1 MRKGFVIVSL
11 ALLFHNIV
19 LSQAFKEKYRPRYHF
34 TPNKNWIND
43 PNGLVFYAGEYHLF
57 YQYNPFG
64 NQWGHMSWGHSVST
78 DLVHWKEL
86 PVAIPEENNTG
97 IFSGSAVVD
106 PFNTSGFI
114 QVEGQVPMVAIYT
127 ADIPNTNQSQH
138 IAYSLDSGRS
148 FTKFKFNPVL
158 DLEKKDFRDPKVF
171 WHQPSKKWIMAVM
184 LPHEKKVQFYSSKSL
199 KAWTLLSEF
208 GPAGDTTG
216 IWECPDLFRV
226 PVVGVPGKFKWVFM
240 HSPSPYM
247 QYFVGEFDGTKF
259 INESAPDKILRP
271 DYGPDYYAAIVYNN
285 LPPGKAPISIGWAN
299 NWNYAGAIPAG
310 EWRGTMSL
318 PRTLQLKKVENDW
331 ILLQNPVDEVATLKT
346 KEDRLNS
353 NKPIPVDSQSFMVEW
368 EWNTGAA
375 GSQEMVV
382 GANDLVVRFNT
393 PAREVV
399 IDRSGSKGFDNDA
412 FRKLSVYKAVVPGKL
427 SGPLKF
433 RLYFD
438 ASIAELYVGDGEVA
452 MTAQVFPAEPISN
465 ISFKPDGPAHP
476 IILQT
481 MGAYRDNL
489 K

>member
-1 MRKGFVIVSL
+1 MRKGFVFVFL
-11 ALLFHNIV
+11 VLLSHSTV

-86 PVAIPEENNTG
+86 PVAIPEENNVG

-114 QVEGQVPMVAIYT
+114 QVRGQVPMVAIYT
-127 ADIPNTNQSQH
+127 ADVPNTNQSQH
-138 IAYSLDSGRS
+138 IAYSLDSGRT
-148 FTKFKFNPVL
+148 FTKFRFNPVL
-158 DLEKKDFRDPKVF
+158 DLEKKEFRDPKVF
-171 WHQPSKKWIMAVM
+171 WHEPSKKWVMAVM

-199 KAWTLLSEF
+199 KAWTQLSEF
-208 GPAGDTTG
+208 GPAGDTAG
-216 IWECPDLFRV
+216 VWECPDLFRV
-226 PVVGVPGKFKWVFM
+226 PVADVPGKFKWVFM

-310 EWRGTMSL
+310 EWRGSMSL

-346 KEDRLNS
+346 SEVQLKSD
-353 NKPIPVDSQSFMVEW
+353 KPIRVDSQSFMVEW
-368 EWNTGAA
+368 EWNTEAA

-393 PAREVV
+393 AAREVV
-399 IDRSGSKGFDNDA
+399 IDRSGSKGFDNEA
-412 FRKLSVYKAVVPGKL
+412 YRRLSVYKAVVPGKL

-438 ASIAELYVGDGEVA
+438 ASVAELYVGNGEVA

-465 ISFKPDGPAHP
+465 ISFKPNGPSHP
-476 IILQT
+476 VILRT
-481 MGAYRDNL
+481 MGAYRDNM